1 MDIINIEIPNKA
13 SYISTVR
20 LTVASV
26 ANKMN
31 FNCEEIEDLT
41 VSVSEA
47 CNFIIK
53 NKKASKFIA
62 IKIISSEGNLEIH
75 VRCDQKNRCE
85 NILSEED
92 YLGIM
97 ILEFLMDKVEMNENG
112 ICLFKNKVK

>member
-41 VSVSEA
+41 
-47 CNFIIK
+47 
-53 NKKASKFIA
+53 
-62 IKIISSEGNLEIH
+62 SSTECRPTRLTT
-75 VRCDQKNRCE
+75 CMP
-85 NILSEED
+85 SS
-92 YLGIM
+92 
-97 ILEFLMDKVEMNENG
+97 
-112 ICLFKNKVK
+112 